1 MESKN
6 WFSPFN
12 NNFWD
17 DRFFNQLMPRAF
29 NDFFRT
35 GNLGPSIDLKETEQ
49 EIILHADIPGVNQ
62 EDLDITVD
70 ENLVIL
76 KGETKREQNREE
88 KGYHL
93 MERRYGSFY
102 RTIPLPIEVKPD
114 QAVAHYKNGVLELRI
129 PKAETVGRRG
139 FKPKIVPDDHQI
151 Q

>member
-1 MESKN
+1 M
-6 WFSPFN
+6 
-12 NNFWD
+12 
-17 DRFFNQLMPRAF
+17 
-29 NDFFRT
+29 
-35 GNLGPSIDLKETEQ
+35 KETEQ

-129 PKAETVGRRG
+129 PKAETAGRRG